1 MRLMLIT
8 ILSILSFLAAPC
20 GTFAQVKEQDNQ
32 RSAIANYRIQQGDKL
47 SVKFFNN
54 PDLNEPSLIV
64 RPDGFI
70 SLQII
75 NEIRAEGLTT
85 SELRARLEK
94 AFDETLLEPII
105 SVIVIDFI
113 APHVYIAGQ
122 VTKPGRYDLREAKTL
137 MQAVFLAGGFTRDAN
152 RNMVIHARP
161 NGTGDWNI
169 QSAKV
174 MDVLRQKGSQ
184 KDILLQDGDYV
195 FIPDSKISQFNKAV
209 ETIRGVLP
217 RFF

>member
-8 ILSILSFLAAPC
+8 VMSTLCFLASPY
-20 GTFAQVKEQDNQ
+20 GTCAQVKEQESQ
-32 RSAIANYRIQQGDKL
+32 RSATANYRIQQGDKL

-54 PDLNEPSLIV
+54 PDLNEPSLVV

-75 NEIRAEGLTT
+75 NDIRAEGLTT
-85 SELRARLEK
+85 SELKARLEK

-105 SVIVIDFI
+105 SVILIDFM

-122 VTKPGRYDLREAKTL
+122 VTKPGRYDLREARTL
-137 MQAVFLAGGFTRDAN
+137 MQAVFLAGGFTPDAN

-174 MDVLRQKGSQ
+174 LDILRQKGSQ
-184 KDILLQDGDYV
+184 QDILLQDGDYV

-209 ETIRGVLP
+209 MSIRGVLP

>member
-1 MRLMLIT
+1 MSTLC
-8 ILSILSFLAAPC
+8 FLVVP
-20 GTFAQVKEQDNQ
+20 TDLLAQGNEKDDL
-32 RSAIANYRIQQGDKL
+32 RPTTANYRIQQGDKL

-54 PDLNEPSLIV
+54 PDLNEPSQIV

-70 SLQII
+70 SLQIV
-75 NEIRAEGLTT
+75 NDIRAKGLTA
-85 SELRARLEK
+85 SELRSRLEK
-94 AFDETLLEPII
+94 AYDETLLEPII
-105 SVIVIDFI
+105 SVTVLDFVS
-113 APHVYIAGQ
+113 PHIFIAGQ

-174 MDVLRQKGSQ
+174 MDILSQKGSQ

-209 ETIRGVLP
+209 ESIRGVLP

>member
-1 MRLMLIT
+1 MSTLCL
-8 ILSILSFLAAPC
+8 LVAPN
-20 GTFAQVKEQDNQ
+20 GSFAQVTERDNQ
-32 RSAIANYRIQQGDKL
+32 RSAAANYRIQQGDKL

-54 PDLNEPSLIV
+54 PDLNEPSLVV

-75 NEIRAEGLTT
+75 NEIRAEGLST

-94 AFDETLLEPII
+94 AYDETLLEPII
-105 SVIVIDFI
+105 SVTVIDFI

-122 VTKPGRYDLREAKTL
+122 VSKPGRYDLREAKTL

-152 RNMVIHARP
+152 RNMVVHARP

-174 MDVLRQKGSQ
+174 MDILRQKGSQ

-209 ETIRGVLP
+209 ESIRGVLP